1 MAVIQ
6 NVLGT
11 NGNDT
16 LKSTGAVE
24 MIDGGLGLDKLVFD
38 EGTRGVSVNLKAGTL
53 TDSFGNKETVSGI
66 EIVIGTSLNDKITG
80 TDFADYL
87 VGGDGNDS
95 LYGGAGS
102 DELYGGS
109 GDDYL
114 SGGSSSDYFV
124 GGKGNDTI
132 SGGSGFDLV
141 DYSDEGGSLGIT
153 VDLLANTAT
162 DTYGSTD
169 TYTSIERVRGS
180 DMADTF
186 SGNNSANMFEGG
198 GGNDTIDGLSGDDVI
213 RGGFGDDRLLG
224 GAGADMIAGGR
235 GNDYMDGGSGSKDV
249 ADYANDGGWHG
260 VSVNLTTGV
269 AEDSWGDIDT
279 LVSIEQIVGTDFDDW
294 FMGKAGSNSFTGA
307 GGNDTMS
314 GGGGNDTFV
323 FGLGHGRDQIND
335 FNTGDILDL
344 VALGFHSIAEVQAA
358 SVGHNLGTL
367 INTGAD
373 SSILL
378 VDVNINSLAS
388 LGYVF
393 A

>member
-1 MAVIQ
+1 MAVIK

-11 NGNDT
+11 NGNGT
-16 LKSTGAVE
+16 LRSTAAVE
-24 MIDGGLGLDKLVFD
+24 MISGGLGLDKLVFD
-38 EGTRGVSVNLKAGTL
+38 EGTRGVSVNLKTGKL

-66 EIVIGTSLNDKITG
+66 EIVIGTSMNDKIIG
-80 TDFADYL
+80 SDFADYL

-102 DELYGGS
+102 DELYGGT
-109 GDDYL
+109 GDDFL
-114 SGGSSSDYFV
+114 SGGSDSDYFV
-124 GGKGNDTI
+124 GGKGFDTI
-132 SGGSGFDLV
+132 NGGSGFDMV
-141 DYSDEGGSLGIT
+141 DYSDEGGSNGVT
-153 VDLLANTAT
+153 VNLVTNIAT

-169 TYTSIERVRGS
+169 KYISIERVRGT

-198 GGNDTIDGLSGDDVI
+198 AGNDTIDGLGGDDVI
-213 RGGFGDDRLLG
+213 RGGFGNDKLLG

-235 GNDYMDGGSGSKDV
+235 GNDTMDGGSGSKDV

-260 VSVNLTTGV
+260 VSVNLTTGI

-279 LVSIEQIVGTDFDDW
+279 LVSIESIVGTEFGDW
-294 FMGKAGSNSFTGA
+294 FMGSAGANAFTGA
-307 GGNDTMS
+307 GGNDTMA
-314 GGGGNDTFV
+314 GGGGNDTFI
-323 FGLGHGRDQIND
+323 FGLGHGNDQIND
-335 FNTGDILDL
+335 FNAGDVLDL
-344 VALGFHSIAEVQAA
+344 AALGFHSVAEVQAV

-367 INTGAD
+367 INTGAG

-378 VDVNINSLAS
+378 VDVNVNSLAS